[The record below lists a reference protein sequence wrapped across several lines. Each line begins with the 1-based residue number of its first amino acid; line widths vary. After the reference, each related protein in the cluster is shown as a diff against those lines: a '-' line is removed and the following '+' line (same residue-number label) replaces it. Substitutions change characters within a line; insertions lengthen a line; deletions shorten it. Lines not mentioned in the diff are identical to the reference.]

1 MLTSR
6 QGSGLDAGTVVLDI
20 EEDKQELVVHRA
32 SLLREFLKPL
42 PKTALH
48 GNKKLTSITPADFGI
63 EFTFQDGTV
72 KKFDGVVGADGVFS
86 SVRKYVLEDAAEW
99 VASPSGFW
107 DSRNLVP
114 FEKAQACLGREY
126 FEVDRQYG
134 WIGDGADFLHDVLKN
149 RTMVQCI
156 MSGID
161 TELPGDRKHVLTRE
175 KLTEQLTNWLE
186 GPIANNMVDLLL
198 DQASPEAYSSFEH
211 KSTASYANGRVS
223 IIGDAAHA
231 MTP

>member
-1 MLTSR
+1 MILTVMLTSR

-134 WIGDGADFLHDVLKN
+134 WIGDGADFLHDVRKYQQCIFSLAEAIIFGLSGQLCRDEN
-149 RTMVQCI
+149 RT
-156 MSGID
+156 
-161 TELPGDRKHVLTRE
+161 
-175 KLTEQLTNWLE
+175 N
-186 GPIANNMVDLLL
+186 
-198 DQASPEAYSSFEH
+198 FERH
-211 KSTASYANGRVS
+211 SEE
-223 IIGDAAHA
+223 
-231 MTP
+231 